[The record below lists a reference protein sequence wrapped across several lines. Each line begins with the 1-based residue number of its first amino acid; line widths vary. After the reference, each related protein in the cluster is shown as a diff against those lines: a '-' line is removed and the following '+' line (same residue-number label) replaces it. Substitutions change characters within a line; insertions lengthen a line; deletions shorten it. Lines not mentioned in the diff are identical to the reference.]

1 MAHSRTLPNADYQ
14 EAAGLEERACVHA
27 KPVLPRVGARY
38 IRTFICQDRGP
49 LKILEHKRG
58 STLYRLTSGSCWVEA
73 VEAEVLRWN
82 RSRQLEAR
90 RPKVSTIQLK
100 GLHTNIQQ
108 ISIKLNNNN

>member
-1 MAHSRTLPNADYQ
+1 
-14 EAAGLEERACVHA
+14 
-27 KPVLPRVGARY
+27 
-38 IRTFICQDRGP
+38 
-49 LKILEHKRG
+49 
-58 STLYRLTSGSCWVEA
+58 VEA

-108 ISIKLNNNN
+108 ININKIIKHTIIQVGETNLSKGKSVSKWRTHSGLATCWTRA